1 MNLHVKNIAANK
13 YAAIKI
19 SEPFD
24 ATIPYANNPVPIV
37 SKINII
43 VKSPNVF
50 GAGRFSIFYS
60 GSSTS
65 N

>member
-1 MNLHVKNIAANK
+1 M
-13 YAAIKI
+13 
-19 SEPFD
+19 
-24 ATIPYANNPVPIV
+24 PYANNPVPIV

-50 GAGRFSIFYS
+50 GAGLFIGDSL

-65 N
+65 NWMRCVYGYWI